1 MVISITR
8 PLHCSPLKIQ
18 SAYSAPT
25 WKSQTTNL
33 QTETGSCSL
42 GKLQIKYCRPG
53 DHPPARGKC
62 EHHRVHSVS
71 WSLGDFCQFRGTSVK
86 RNSTICVDLP
96 SLLNIRDQQ
105 RREEMSRSLLPMLP
119 MLPMLPSVMSVQ
131 TTDSPGRTNSFPSQT
146 L

>member
-53 DHPPARGKC
+53 DHPPARGN
-62 EHHRVHSVS
+62 V
-71 WSLGDFCQFRGTSVK
+71 
-86 RNSTICVDLP
+86 STIGCTVSAGLWVT
-96 SLLNIRDQQ
+96 SA
-105 RREEMSRSLLPMLP
+105 
-119 MLPMLPSVMSVQ
+119 
-131 TTDSPGRTNSFPSQT
+131 NSGALQ
-146 L
+146 